1 MLKRAV
7 TSAPVLAP
15 PDFSNF
21 SQPFVITCDSSDYA
35 IGSVLSQG
43 KGQDMHA
50 VAFESRKLNLAECRY
65 ENHDK
70 ELLSVINAL
79 HKWKHYVGGWDR
91 FKSWRVRL
99 FPRWPTWLVA

>member
-15 PDFSNF
+15 PDF

-70 ELLSVINAL
+70 ELLSVTML
-79 HKWKHYVGGWDR
+79 RLPPVGPG
-91 FKSWRVRL
+91 
-99 FPRWPTWLVA
+99 